1 MGMGEFLRNL
11 RTKEGLTMK
20 ELGLKVGVT
29 EQAISQ
35 YERNKREPNDEILLK
50 ILKALNFDVEPYMKK
65 TVEIDPIWNKSM
77 KYIENLIDFCEDKQ
91 KINKLDLSYLT
102 VHEVN
107 NFINKNISYIEKLT
121 KKHMNSIKPKDGI
134 IMKIESVEELLI
146 EVNPEPLNDND
157 ISYKDD
163 YSINES
169 LAILHFK
176 SLIEDLNLIEFNKLS
191 KENLLNIIY
200 SKELTNTIKDL
211 LLKEIQ
217 NK

>member
-121 KKHMNSIKPKDGI
+121 K
-134 IMKIESVEELLI
+134 
-146 EVNPEPLNDND
+146 
-157 ISYKDD
+157 
-163 YSINES
+163 
-169 LAILHFK
+169 
-176 SLIEDLNLIEFNKLS
+176 
-191 KENLLNIIY
+191 NI
-200 SKELTNTIKDL
+200 
-211 LLKEIQ
+211 
-217 NK
+217 